1 MGGGI
6 MGRYENLRAEVE
18 NLLKNTKEEITMMK
32 KMLSNEKISLDGEL
46 IKMTRIN
53 ALDDFKYELELILK
67 EDKVANK
74 HNQEKF
80 DKMVDEIREDIAAT
94 IKRFKGKQLTEDLQQ
109 EIYAALGVDLVVFYD
124 NFGNSDYTESGYLEH
139 YEEHNEKLIIEG
151 TAVLV
156 DEHQGLVYWS
166 TMDNLIVDVKC
177 RVEEM

>member
-1 MGGGI
+1 
-6 MGRYENLRAEVE
+6 
-18 NLLKNTKEEITMMK
+18 
-32 KMLSNEKISLDGEL
+32 
-46 IKMTRIN
+46 MT
-53 ALDDFKYELELILK
+53 
-67 EDKVANK
+67 K

-80 DKMVDEIREDIAAT
+80 DRMVDEIREDIAAT

-124 NFGNSDYTESGYLEH
+124 DFGNSDYTESNYLEH
-139 YEEHNEKLIIEG
+139 YEEENQKLIIEG

-156 DEHQGLVYWS
+156 DEHQGLIYWS

>member
-1 MGGGI
+1 
-6 MGRYENLRAEVE
+6 MGRYENLRADVE
-18 NLLKNTKEEITMMK
+18 NLLENTKDEIAMMK
-32 KMLSNEKISLDGEL
+32 EVLLNEFLDGEL
-46 IKMTRIN
+46 IKITRIN
-53 ALDDFKYELELILK
+53 ALNDFKYELELILK
-67 EDKVANK
+67 ENRMTK

-94 IKRFKGKQLTEDLQQ
+94 IKYFKGKQLTEDLQQ

-124 NFGNSDYTESGYLEH
+124 DFGNSDYTESGYLEH
-139 YEEHNEKLIIEG
+139 YEEDNQKLIIEG

-156 DEHQGLVYWS
+156 DEYQGLTYWS